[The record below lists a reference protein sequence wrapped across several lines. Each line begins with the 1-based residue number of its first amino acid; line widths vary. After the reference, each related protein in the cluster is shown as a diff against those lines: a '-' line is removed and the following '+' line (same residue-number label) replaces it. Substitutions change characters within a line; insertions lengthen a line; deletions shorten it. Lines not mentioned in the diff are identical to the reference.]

1 MLTSEQQLK
10 NLECRID
17 QLIDVCDKLHSENSM
32 LRHRQTNLASE
43 QKKLMESNETAKNRV
58 ESMIMRLK
66 AMEQND

>member
-10 NLECRID
+10 SLECRID
-17 QLIDVCDKLHSENSM
+17 QLIDVCEKLHSENNR
-32 LRHRQTNLASE
+32 LRHCQTSLVSE
-43 QKKLMESNETAKNRV
+43 QKKAMANSEMAKSRV